1 MAVRV
6 PLPGGVG
13 VSPAR
18 PAGHVVAPVPLPA
31 TVTRAS
37 TSAGLLTNWWVA
49 HGLAVLTVGLA
60 GVLVW
65 RSCHVRTRPPR
76 WTTYVGNTTL
86 AAGVVV
92 AAMLTGLLYV
102 NAASGFVP
110 NLTALRALFD
120 SGAGTS
126 GSSGGMSAP
135 ATVLAAPA
143 SGLPSTSAGPG
154 RASGWLRP
162 HVVPG
167 SGSLLRL
174 SIPDPALGVPDGTT
188 YVYLPAGYAQQAA
201 AGARYPVVYLVH
213 GYPGGS
219 SNWMINGA
227 APQTLDALQAGG
239 YAEPMILVSV
249 DAVGP
254 SHGTDWEC
262 LNTAGGPQLETYLTD
277 RVTRFIDARF
287 AAVTGRG
294 GRAIGG
300 MSSGA
305 LCALNLGLRHQD
317 LYSVIAAIEPFG
329 DPGKPALRLLGG
341 SKAAWVSNAPRLYL
355 PRLSLHRPL
364 TVYLADGS
372 RSGSLANASR
382 LAAEFAR
389 AGINPVLQVI
399 DGGGH
404 EWTTARRALPYALQ
418 TASTAMTPP
427 TADAHRPAVRRHH
440 ASRL

>member
-1 MAVRV
+1 MVSV
-6 PLPGGVG
+6 PVPGGAG
-13 VSPAR
+13 MSASSRALGHLVS
-18 PAGHVVAPVPLPA
+18 PVPLPA

-60 GVLVW
+60 GMLVW
-65 RSCHVRTRPPR
+65 RSCRGRRGPAR
-76 WTTYVGNTTL
+76 WTTYVSNTAL
-86 AAGVVV
+86 ATGAVL
-92 AAMLTGLLYV
+92 AAMLTALVYV

-126 GSSGGMSAP
+126 VS
-135 ATVLAAPA
+135 TV
-143 SGLPSTSAGPG
+143 GLPAPVTVVAGPARRVHPRLLAGGSG
-154 RASGWLRP
+154 RASAGVQP

-167 SGSLLRL
+167 PGSLLQVA
-174 SIPDPALGVPDGTT
+174 IPDPALGVPTGTT

-227 APQTLDALQAGG
+227 APQTLDALQAYG
-239 YAEPMILVSV
+239 YAQPMILVSV

-262 LNTAGGPQLETYLTD
+262 LNTVGGPQLETYLTGQ
-277 RVTRFIDARF
+277 VISFIDARF
-287 AAVTGRG
+287 ATVAGRG

-305 LCALNLGLRHQD
+305 FCALNLGLRHQD
-317 LYSVIAAIEPFG
+317 LYTAMLAIEPFG
-329 DPGKPALRLLGG
+329 DPGKQALPLLGG
-341 SKAAWVSNAPRLYL
+341 STKAWVSNAPRLYL
-355 PRLSLHRPL
+355 PRLSLRRPL

-372 RSGSLANASR
+372 RSGSLANASQ
-382 LAAEFAR
+382 LAAEFER

-418 TASTAMTPP
+418 AASTAMSS
-427 TADAHRPAVRRHH
+427 AGRRS
-440 ASRL
+440 A

>member
-1 MAVRV
+1 MSTA
-6 PLPGGVG
+6 P
-13 VSPAR
+13 
-18 PAGHVVAPVPLPA
+18 PAGHVVSPVPLPA
-31 TVTRAS
+31 TLTRAS
-37 TSAGLLTNWWVA
+37 TSAGLLTNWWVG

-65 RSCHVRTRPPR
+65 RSCHGRSRPPR
-76 WTTYVGNTTL
+76 WTTYLGNTAL
-86 AAGVVV
+86 AGGVVL
-92 AAMLTGLLYV
+92 AAMLAGLLYV

-110 NLTALRALFD
+110 NLPALRALFD
-120 SGAGTS
+120 SGAGTPGSTS
-126 GSSGGMSAP
+126 GAP
-135 ATVLAAPA
+135 PPVTVLAAP
-143 SGLPSTSAGPG
+143 GLPSTSAGSVRPP
-154 RASGWLRP
+154 RWPRP

-167 SGSLLRL
+167 PGSLLRL

-213 GYPGGS
+213 GYPGGP

-239 YAEPMILVSV
+239 YSQPMILVSV

-277 RVTRFIDARF
+277 RVTRFIDSRF
-287 AAVTGRG
+287 ATVTGRG

-305 LCALNLGLRHQD
+305 FCALNLGLRHQD

-329 DPGKPALRLLGG
+329 DPGKSALRLLDGNM
-341 SKAAWVSNAPRLYL
+341 AAWVSNAPRLYL

-372 RSGSLANASR
+372 RSESLANASR

-399 DGGGH
+399 NGGGH

-418 TASTAMTPP
+418 TAGTAMRSPTTGPQHPP
-427 TADAHRPAVRRHH
+427 LRRRRHTGRH
-440 ASRL
+440 

>member
-1 MAVRV
+1 M
-6 PLPGGVG
+6 
-13 VSPAR
+13 
-18 PAGHVVAPVPLPA
+18 
-31 TVTRAS
+31 
-37 TSAGLLTNWWVA
+37 
-49 HGLAVLTVGLA
+49 
-60 GVLVW
+60 
-65 RSCHVRTRPPR
+65 
-76 WTTYVGNTTL
+76 
-86 AAGVVV
+86 
-92 AAMLTGLLYV
+92 
-102 NAASGFVP
+102 
-110 NLTALRALFD
+110 
-120 SGAGTS
+120 
-126 GSSGGMSAP
+126 
-135 ATVLAAPA
+135 
-143 SGLPSTSAGPG
+143 
-154 RASGWLRP
+154 
-162 HVVPG
+162 VPG
-167 SGSLLRL
+167 PGSLLQL
-174 SIPDPALGVPDGTT
+174 PIPDPALGVPDGTT

-201 AGARYPVVYLVH
+201 AGARYPVVYLIH
-213 GYPGGS
+213 GYPGGPR
-219 SNWMINGA
+219 NWMINGA

-262 LNTAGGPQLETYLTD
+262 LNTVGGPQLETYLTD

-287 AAVTGRG
+287 ATVTGRD

-305 LCALNLGLRHQD
+305 FCALNLGLRHQD

-341 SKAAWVSNAPRLYL
+341 NTAAWVSNAPRLYL

-399 DGGGH
+399 GGGGH
-404 EWTTARRALPYALQ
+404 EWTTARRALPYALH
-418 TASTAMTPP
+418 TASAAMNTPTRRSTHAHRQTPP
-427 TADAHRPAVRRHH
+427 GEQTLIGRRAGRWSERIGAERADGCAGSRSRWPGSLCSCRRRGSVSTFTTRPGSPTSPCRFRPGINGRQ
-440 ASRL
+440 ASAGR